1 MREATSSSSDKR
13 VSWYDMT
20 MMDEQGPRQPEQ
32 FTGTVAELASE
43 TKGAST
49 DDPGGGTGR
58 TSLVKREC

>member
-32 FTGTVAELASE
+32 FTGRVVEPTSKKE
-43 TKGAST
+43 GAST
-49 DDPGGGTGR
+49 NDPGSGTGR